1 MAAIAM
7 VATAAMAARVAI
19 SQSVAS
25 ASTVDT
31 LSGQV
36 ANSLATQN
44 DFNSQFIKEYHGY
57 ICNWFWFKTTAKV
70 TT

>member
-1 MAAIAM
+1 MIVPLPVNQLILHQARRDFGITAAIMAAIAM

-25 ASTVDT
+25 ASIVDT

-36 ANSLATQN
+36 ANSLAT
-44 DFNSQFIKEYHGY
+44 
-57 ICNWFWFKTTAKV
+57 
-70 TT
+70 